1 MPDGNKKSI
10 LSTKYKKEK
19 KIGRN
24 QGREKEKN
32 FGRIQ
37 NKLLVANGE
46 RWRRPNFAFYV
57 RETTSYG
64 KLMKGRTNTIHWM
77 ENEGKRLALMKNL
90 KTRV

>member
-1 MPDGNKKSI
+1 MSDGNKKSI

-24 QGREKEKN
+24 RGRKKEKN

-64 KLMKGRTNTIHWM
+64 KLMEGRTNTV
-77 ENEGKRLALMKNL
+77 EYYPLDGK
-90 KTRV
+90 

>member
-1 MPDGNKKSI
+1 MSDGNKKSI
-10 LSTKYKKEK
+10 LSTKYKKGK

-57 RETTSYG
+57 RETTSCG
-64 KLMKGRTNTIHWM
+64 KLMEGRANTV
-77 ENEGKRLALMKNL
+77 EYYPLDGK
-90 KTRV
+90 